1 MYLILTVSSI
11 SDENP
16 IDYWVFKIARHSSI
30 VRVTEKR
37 RGFWV
42 PVIEKVVLN
51 LSDQQLLTGIAILIA
66 GFWTHCSISVYHF
79 FLVNDLAFFSSTAHL
94 ISLTVLQNYL
104 KQNPALRNWRIVLM
118 ASVAVLLAT
127 SCVMQGHYAW
137 FDSWSYDAQCLF
149 DDFIGNVGGGP
160 RYWMSVNLFLIGY
173 SYSLSIITLYPRP
186 TAFVAEWLAEIPK
199 ELLQKRIWR
208 LQDKRAELTGRS
220 FAGIGV
226 QLAYCVT
233 LQGLL
238 TTVRLT
244 HLMLIALITARS
256 ANCVL
261 DMFWFAYSLEGLVG
275 DRNIPASD
283 LDGSESVMSFGQIVP
298 ILLLTST
305 VFVFGEAYV
314 GKTRVCKDA
323 GPADAWD
330 RTERQTG
337 KR

>member
-1 MYLILTVSSI
+1 
-11 SDENP
+11 
-16 IDYWVFKIARHSSI
+16 
-30 VRVTEKR
+30 
-37 RGFWV
+37 
-42 PVIEKVVLN
+42 
-51 LSDQQLLTGIAILIA
+51 
-66 GFWTHCSISVYHF
+66 
-79 FLVNDLAFFSSTAHL
+79 
-94 ISLTVLQNYL
+94 
-104 KQNPALRNWRIVLM
+104 
-118 ASVAVLLAT
+118 
-127 SCVMQGHYAW
+127 MQGHYAW

-160 RYWMSVNLFLIGY
+160 RYWMSINLFLIGY
-173 SYSLSIITLYPRP
+173 SYTLTIITLYPRP

-199 ELLQKRIWR
+199 EFIQKRIWR

-226 QLAYCVT
+226 QLAYCVM

-244 HLMLIALITARS
+244 HLMLIALITAKS

-314 GKTRVCKDA
+314 GKIRGCNDVD
-323 GPADAWD
+323 PADPWD